1 MLAAGRDT
9 SLNAAVNILL
19 MRNVHKSRLP
29 LEVVYYGDKERYP
42 PLEALLKG
50 GLVWVGL
57 GVGKSRRGT
66 AAAPASW
73 LEREQLGRMEE
84 LGASACLCTCCCGCY
99 MHQRVSRS

>member
-19 MRNVHKSRLP
+19 MRGVHKSRLP

-50 GLVWVGL
+50 GWRAG
-57 GVGKSRRGT
+57 GGGGGGGGPPKRKG
-66 AAAPASW
+66 AP
-73 LEREQLGRMEE
+73 EG
-84 LGASACLCTCCCGCY
+84 G
-99 MHQRVSRS
+99 